1 MKNDIYRY
9 LLEKHFG
16 SSKILKNEMVK
27 EKVPLLKF
35 ELLDYLLNGWIN
47 FIDFILFE
55 FLEFRKITKENINDL
70 FLVKT
75 FTNNDSQILLN

>member
-16 SSKILKNEMVK
+16 SSKFLKNEKVK
-27 EKVPLLKF
+27 EKAPLLKF